1 MRPSYGMRAEVS
13 ATRAPLPTFV
23 YDMPMTDGPWR
34 EERLLID
41 GKLSDSSSGST
52 FDNVNPAT
60 AQVLGVT
67 ADGTGVDMDAAI
79 AAARRA
85 FDGTDWSRNLAAR
98 LRGLRQLQEALVRHQ
113 EDLRATIVAEVG
125 SPLSGTYGAQLDAP
139 VAALSWVIDLAER
152 YGWESDLGR
161 SEPFGVPTQRWV
173 WREAIGVVG
182 AITPWNYPLQINLA
196 KVGPALAAGCTV
208 VLKPAPDTPWSG
220 TLLGRLVAEETDIP
234 PGVFNVVVSSDHS
247 VGQQLAED
255 PRVDMVSFTGSTR
268 TGQAVMRAGASNL
281 KKVFLE
287 LGGKSALVVLD
298 DADMETAAATAAF
311 QVMSHAGQG
320 CAITSRL
327 LLPRTRYDEGVA
339 AVVTMMGALAYGDP
353 TDPNVYMGPL
363 INQRQRERVL
373 GYIRQAIDQGATVA
387 TGGGVPEHLPEG
399 FFVEPTA
406 LAGVEPEHIVA
417 QEEVFGPVLAILA
430 HDGDDD
436 AVRIANGTPYGLS
449 GGVISA
455 DRDRTMAVARRM
467 RTGTIGCNGG
477 VWYGP
482 DVPFGGYGH
491 SGIGR
496 EMGVAGFE
504 EYLETKS
511 VAEPA

>member
-1 MRPSYGMRAEVS
+1 
-13 ATRAPLPTFV
+13 
-23 YDMPMTDGPWR
+23 MTDGLWR
-34 EERLLID
+34 EDRLLID
-41 GKLSDSSSGST
+41 GKLSDASGGST

-60 AQVLGVT
+60 GRVIGVT
-67 ADGTGVDMDAAI
+67 ADATAADMDAAI

-85 FDGTDWSRNLAAR
+85 FDATDWSSDLALR
-98 LRGLRQLQEALVRHQ
+98 VRGLRQLQAALVRHQ
-113 EDLRATIVAEVG
+113 EELRRTVVAEVG
-125 SPLSGTYGAQLDAP
+125 TPVSGTYGAQLDAP
-139 VAALSWVIDLAER
+139 IAGLSWVIDLAER
-152 YGWESDLGR
+152 YQWESDLGR
-161 SEPFGVPTQRWV
+161 AEPFGVPSRRWV
-173 WREAIGVVG
+173 WREAVGVVG
-182 AITPWNYPLQINLA
+182 AITPWNYPVQINLA

-234 PGVFNVVVSSDHS
+234 SGVFNVVVSSDHS

-255 PRVDMVSFTGSTR
+255 QRVDMVSFTGSTR

-320 CAITSRL
+320 CALTSRL
-327 LLPRTRYDEGVA
+327 LLPRARYDEGVA
-339 AVVTMMGALAYGDP
+339 AVVAMMGALTYGDP

-373 GYIRQAIDQGATVA
+373 GYIRQGVDQGATVA
-387 TGGGVPEHLPEG
+387 TGGGIPARLPEG

-406 LAGVEPEHIVA
+406 LAGVEPDHIVA
-417 QEEVFGPVLAILA
+417 QEEIFGPVLAILA

-436 AVRIANGTPYGLS
+436 AVRIANATPYGLS

-467 RTGTIGCNGG
+467 RTGTVGCNGG
-477 VWYGP
+477 VWYSP